1 MKNTSARFH
10 RLATILVYL
19 FAGIVTHAQAFTL
32 TAAGATIEGD
42 MIRYKFIISDW
53 STFDS
58 SRGVCEW
65 APGVTICNIYTST
78 WRYST
83 GSDTFYYPT
92 SGTQSWRIPTRSGST
107 LGNMLTDL
115 QREGFY
121 VPFRTSI
128 VIPASVDVS
137 DACAGLTTSRIG
149 PSIGGAIGKF
159 GPCLRLANMKPPA
172 PTCETPDVKVELGDY
187 STRDFPRYGDF
198 TLPKAFNLLLNN
210 CSSTV
215 KKVSYSLS
223 ANPTAPAVNAAQGIV
238 ALNSASTAKGI
249 ALQLLDSNQNPMQ
262 LDKNYSFNEL
272 TAGGGNFSIPLN
284 ARYIRTLPNAGAGAQ
299 DKGVTGGT
307 ANTEVTFIMSYL

>member
-1 MKNTSARFH
+1 MKNKSARFN
-10 RLATILVYL
+10 RLTITLLYL
-19 FAGIVTHAQAFTL
+19 FAGLATHAQAFTV

-42 MIRYKFIISDW
+42 MIRYNFIISDW

-58 SRGVCEW
+58 SRGVCEQE
-65 APGVTICNIYTST
+65 PGVTTCNIHTGT

-83 GSDTFYYPT
+83 GVGTGAFPT
-92 SGTQSWRIPTRSGST
+92 SGTRSWRIPTRSGST
-107 LGNMLTDL
+107 LGSMLTDL
-115 QREGFY
+115 QKEGFY
-121 VPFRTSI
+121 VPLRTSI

-137 DACAGLTTSRIG
+137 DACAGLTSSRTG
-149 PSIGGAIGKF
+149 PSIGGGIGKF

-198 TLPKAFNLLLNN
+198 TLPKAFNLLMNN
-210 CSSTV
+210 CTTTV
-215 KKVSYSLS
+215 KKVSYTLS

-249 ALQLLDSNQNPMQ
+249 ALQLLDSNQNPIQ

-284 ARYIRTLPNAGAGAQ
+284 ARYIRTLPNAGAGTQ